1 MSEAGPLAVQH
12 DVISRPMIP
21 TTTSAGVAA
30 ETVPSG
36 STASRIRAPVTGH
49 VDITSGARRA

>member
-1 MSEAGPLAVQH
+1 
-12 DVISRPMIP
+12 MIP

-36 STASRIRAPVTGH
+36 STASRIREPVTGH